1 MGLCKCF
8 RDRKRVKNNMPLG
21 RFQNRY
27 LPRGREGSKI
37 LLEISCVK
45 PQHLAFEG
53 DIERFEHQPSA
64 KRPTAKRPVP
74 DVELICHAGIQS
86 SDKNS
91 IYSLKTYVFR
101 ILWQVVDADNLP
113 FTRVFAQMGDAEIVD
128 FMGKA
133 SVGAGIKGAL
143 DLG

>member
-1 MGLCKCF
+1 MASVSKTICPSCVFKIGTC
-8 RDRKRVKNNMPLG
+8 RAG
-21 RFQNRY
+21 A
-27 LPRGREGSKI
+27 RGGKI
-37 LLEISCVK
+37 LLETSGVK
-45 PQHLAFEG
+45 PQHLALKG
-53 DIERFEHQPSA
+53 DIERFEHQPFA

-74 DVELICHAGIQS
+74 DLALICHAGIQS
-86 SDKNS
+86 FDKKIF
-91 IYSLKTYVFR
+91 IYLKPMDLGF
-101 ILWQVVDADNLP
+101 LWQVVDADNLP